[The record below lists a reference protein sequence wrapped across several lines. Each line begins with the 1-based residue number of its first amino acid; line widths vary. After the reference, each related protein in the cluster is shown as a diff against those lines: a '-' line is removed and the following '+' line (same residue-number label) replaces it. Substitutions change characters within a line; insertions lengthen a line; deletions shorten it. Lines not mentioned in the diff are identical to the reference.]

1 MIAGSAQ
8 AFSTQYDGYYSGNNV
23 NAINQA
29 IQWTPNYGYGQGN
42 NYGYGQDYGHDFG
55 NFYYGGYTGYHN
67 PYKPNPYAYQPQYKV
82 KWAPSNCQTIKVKQ
96 GCEWVWK
103 KVCTRPW

>member
-8 AFSTQYDGYYSGNNV
+8 AFSTHYDGYYSGDNV

-29 IQWTPNYGYGQGN
+29 IQWTPNYNHN
-42 NYGYGQDYGHDFG
+42 NGYGHDFG

-67 PYKPNPYAYQPQYKV
+67 PYKPYQYGHQPHYKV
-82 KWAPSNCQTIKVKQ
+82 KWAPTNCRTVKVKY